1 MARSFATRYEDPNF
15 LAYRD
20 TFNNNARAGFS
31 AGQGVTWDQADTED
45 RWKEYDRTYSEQP
58 NMFNGQLVHPAVKS
72 AAERGDPAPAPTPEG
87 GSSGSVAGVA
97 IPEPTVS
104 ARSAYGSAG
113 NQSAGIATNTGAQS
127 LSGPEAANPSLG
139 KRIYPQ
145 HMRALAALAPRV
157 Y

>member
-20 TFNNNARAGFS
+20 TFNNNAKAGFS
-31 AGQGVTWDQADTED
+31 SGQGVTWEQTDTED
-45 RWKEYDRTYSEQP
+45 RWKQYDATYSEQP

-72 AAERGDPAPAPTPEG
+72 AAESGVTPPPPSSGG
-87 GSSGSVAGVA
+87 GSGSAAGVA

-113 NQSAGIATNTGAQS
+113 NQSTTLANNTGAQS